1 MSQSAYRRFHST
13 ETAVTKVYNDM
24 LLAADGGQVTALC
37 LLERCLIDVSYWMS
51 ANRLKLNPEKTEL
64 LWAGS
69 TFNQS
74 WLGSSGLSLQID
86 SDIDHVRVLGVILSS
101 DLSLD
106 KHVSSVCAACFFL
119 ASSASTSPTVT

>member
-1 MSQSAYRRFHST
+1 
-13 ETAVTKVYNDM
+13 M
-24 LLAADGGQVTALC
+24 LNVC
-37 LLERCLIDVSYWMS
+37 NII
-51 ANRLKLNPEKTEL
+51 
-64 LWAGS
+64 
-69 TFNQS
+69 

-86 SDIDHVRVLGVILSS
+86 SDIVKASDHVRVLGVILSL